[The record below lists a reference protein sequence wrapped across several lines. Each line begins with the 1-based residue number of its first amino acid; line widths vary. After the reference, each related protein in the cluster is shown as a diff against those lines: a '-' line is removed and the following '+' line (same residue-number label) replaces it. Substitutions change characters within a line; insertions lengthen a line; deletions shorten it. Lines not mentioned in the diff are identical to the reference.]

1 MKRFFT
7 IALILLLVLTG
18 CNQSPNPGPD
28 NNQAGQTLR
37 VAMECTYAPF
47 NWSQEDDS
55 NEAVAIADSNSFAN
69 GFDVSIARRIAEAYD
84 YDLEIV
90 RLDWDSLVPAVQSGE
105 VDAAIAGQSI
115 TADRLEVVDFSD
127 PYYYASIVVLTKSQS
142 PYAEAETLADLA
154 GGTATSQ
161 LGTVWYDVC
170 LPQIEDV
177 KMLPAQETASS
188 MLIALTAGTVDYVVC
203 DLPTAMAATT
213 VYPELVILDF
223 SDTDYGFEV
232 SAEEINLG
240 ISVQKGNSELL
251 AQINEVLATISSEE
265 REELMSLAIS
275 QQPLSED

>member
-18 CNQSPNPGPD
+18 CNQGPAPEPD
-28 NNQAGQTLR
+28 NNQARQTLR

-115 TADRLEVVDFSD
+115 TAERLEVVDFSD

-161 LGTVWYDVC
+161 LGTVWYNVC

>member
-18 CNQSPNPGPD
+18 CNQSPNPGTD

-251 AQINEVLATISSEE
+251 TQINEVLATISPEE

>member
-251 AQINEVLATISSEE
+251 TQINEVLATISPEE